1 VHAAV
6 FAGVFRLSAAVGQL
20 IVRRKSVLQLD
31 SWEVRWYEAVM
42 SAQCVSDESG
52 RRTAVLL
59 PVEEYARLLE
69 DLEDLAAIAER
80 RDEPT
85 ISHEELVSGLK
96 RDGLLPA

>member
-1 VHAAV
+1 MR
-6 FAGVFRLSAAVGQL
+6 RLSV
-20 IVRRKSVLQLD
+20 ISFVRRRSVLRVD
-31 SWEVRWYEAVM
+31 SLEMRWYEAVM
-42 SAQCVSDESG
+42 SAQYVSDEAG

-59 PVEEYARLLE
+59 PIEDYERLLE

-85 ISHEELVSGLK
+85 VSHEELIAGLK

>member
-1 VHAAV
+1 MLHV
-6 FAGVFRLSAAVGQL
+6 
-20 IVRRKSVLQLD
+20 D
-31 SWEVRWYEAVM
+31 SREIRWYEAVM
-42 SAQCVSDESG
+42 SAQYVSDESG

-59 PVEEYARLLE
+59 PIEDYERLLE

-85 ISHEELVSGLK
+85 VSHEELVSGLK